1 MQDALE
7 VSAVRSL
14 ASTLP
19 TNSSPDRQQRP
30 APLGIRGQH
39 GRRRSADVPGAAAD
53 AGARDKTYRVL
64 AKRSVIMN
72 DTRLRGLA
80 VAGSDAAGRNS
91 PDDHAQTAWNLRRFL
106 RKAAAGVRL
115 IQAEGLDIKSADDL
129 AAALAVALEEL
140 HRLPRRLDR
149 LIRGDQWTPGRRLS
163 SRSGQW
169 VIKTWAGIVRAGTAL

>member
-1 MQDALE
+1 M
-7 VSAVRSL
+7 
-14 ASTLP
+14 
-19 TNSSPDRQQRP
+19 
-30 APLGIRGQH
+30 
-39 GRRRSADVPGAAAD
+39 
-53 AGARDKTYRVL
+53 
-64 AKRSVIMN
+64 
-72 DTRLRGLA
+72 
-80 VAGSDAAGRNS
+80 AGSDAAGRNS